1 MVRKK
6 SPNGFG
12 SIRKKVVNGS
22 VYYEGR
28 YTDPILHKQKSV
40 SATTE
45 RECRQKLK
53 EVFAKITTGVY
64 VTPSKKRVKDWAVE
78 WLEGKENLKPGT
90 RADYQRHIDQYIAPN
105 LGAIY
110 LSDLRPI
117 HCQEFAHKLKKPNAD
132 GKTLSAKTIGN
143 ILGTFHSMLDT
154 AVRLELMASN
164 PADKLEKPK
173 VEKKAVKVIEKANQ
187 SDFLSAIER
196 SQYKNIHLMGLH
208 TGARISEV
216 LGLRWSRV
224 DLDNGSIVIDAQL
237 QRQRKG
243 VTERALASTKTGNI
257 RTVIVPDFVV
267 AILREVKRNQAEAQ
281 LRAGA
286 LWNNEH
292 GLVFTRDDGSP
303 MPHTTISNDFKK
315 IANAMGKPDLSYHAL
330 RHTYATDEIAS
341 GTDPK
346 TVADTLG
353 HSTVAMTMDVYAA
366 ASTEAKRAS
375 AQRRQNEF
383 AGKKL
388 ESS

>member
-1 MVRKK
+1 MARKR

-12 SIRKKVVNGS
+12 NIRKKVVNGS

-40 SATTE
+40 CATTE

-53 EVFAKITTGVY
+53 EVFAKITTGAY
-64 VTPSKKRVKDWAVE
+64 VTPSKKRVRDWAAE
-78 WLEGKENLKPGT
+78 WLEGKQNLKPGT
-90 RADYQRHIDQYIAPN
+90 RADYQRHIDQYIVPEI
-105 LGAIY
+105 GAIY

-117 HCQEFAHKLKKPNAD
+117 HCQEFVHKLKKPNAE
-132 GKTLSAKTIGN
+132 GKSLSAKTIGN
-143 ILGTFHSMLDT
+143 ILGTLHSMLDT
-154 AVRLELMASN
+154 AVRLELIASN
-164 PADKLEKPK
+164 PANKLEKPT
-173 VEKKAVKVIEKANQ
+173 VEKKAVKVIEKASQ
-187 SDFLSAIER
+187 MDFLSAVEN

-224 DLDNGSIVIDAQL
+224 DLENGAIVIDAQL

-243 VTERALASTKTGNI
+243 VMERTLASTKTGNI
-257 RTVIVPDFVV
+257 RTVIIPDFIVDL
-267 AILREVKRNQAEAQ
+267 LREVKRNQAEAQ
-281 LRAGA
+281 LRAGS

-292 GLVFTRDDGSP
+292 GLVFTREDGSP
-303 MPHTTISNDFKK
+303 MPHTTIANDFKK
-315 IANAMGKPDLSYHAL
+315 IAIAMGKPDLSYHAL

-366 ASTEAKRAS
+366 ASTEAKRAA
-375 AQRRQNEF
+375 AQRRQDEF
-383 AGKKL
+383 AAQKL
-388 ESS
+388 KSN